1 MVNMEDLMAEAI
13 RQVDDVDTL
22 KALADPL
29 RLAIMRCLMRDA
41 RAAMTVKEIAQRL
54 EQGPTRLY
62 RHIKLLE
69 KVGLIEVV
77 SSRIIS
83 GAYEHRYRV
92 AQRVIRVSRDL
103 LMDPA
108 NAGELAEVFSVT
120 MDEFRGRLLR
130 DIMKGG
136 FDQEAAE
143 RGTPTPLVIAF
154 DNQLSATRAL
164 EFRSRLEELVKEF
177 NEPDD
182 GPVIPVEF
190 LLMYWSPPD
199 ADAGV

>member
-1 MVNMEDLMAEAI
+1 
-13 RQVDDVDTL
+13 
-22 KALADPL
+22 
-29 RLAIMRCLMRDA
+29 
-41 RAAMTVKEIAQRL
+41 
-54 EQGPTRLY
+54 
-62 RHIKLLE
+62 
-69 KVGLIEVV
+69 
-77 SSRIIS
+77 
-83 GAYEHRYRV
+83 V

>member
-1 MVNMEDLMAEAI
+1 MAEAI

>member
-108 NAGELAEVFSVT
+108 NAGELAEVVGVLT
-120 MDEFRGRLLR
+120 H
-130 DIMKGG
+130 
-136 FDQEAAE
+136 Q
-143 RGTPTPLVIAF
+143 
-154 DNQLSATRAL
+154 
-164 EFRSRLEELVKEF
+164 
-177 NEPDD
+177 PDRF
-182 GPVIPVEF
+182 G
-190 LLMYWSPPD
+190 
-199 ADAGV
+199 

>member
-1 MVNMEDLMAEAI
+1 MAEAI

-29 RLAIMRCLMRDA
+29 RLEIMRCLMRDA
-41 RAAMTVKEIAQRL
+41 RTAMSVKEIAQNL

-69 KVGLIEVV
+69 KVGLIEVESTRIV
-77 SSRIIS
+77 S
-83 GAYEHRYRV
+83 GVYEHRYRM
-92 AQRVIRVSRDL
+92 AQRVIRISRDV
-103 LMDPA
+103 LMDPG
-108 NAGELAEVFSVT
+108 NASELADVFTVT
-120 MDEFRGRLLR
+120 MDEFRGRLVR
-130 DIMKGG
+130 DILNGG

-143 RGTPTPLVIAF
+143 RGTPAPLVIAF
-154 DNQLSATRAL
+154 DNQLSAKRAS

-182 GPVIPVEF
+182 GPVLPVEF
-190 LLMYWSPPD
+190 LLMYWSPPG
-199 ADAGV
+199 ATAE